1 MNKEELFQKF
11 CEGELENFT
20 KVLKGAAEEAISA
33 ISYEYLPHLATDT
46 ECNIDTHVNQVLGKL
61 LRGDFTVD
69 EHGYL
74 HITEPYTY
82 LNIRVTQMQWDK
94 FRAEL
99 IKLMPVCPKDQEIA
113 SLKEQLKSAYERNW

>member
-1 MNKEELFQKF
+1 MNKQELFQKF
-11 CEGELENFT
+11 CEQELENFT

-33 ISYEYLPHLATDT
+33 ISFEYLPHLATDT
-46 ECNIDTHVNQVLGKL
+46 ECNLDMHLNQALSKL
-61 LRGDFTVD
+61 MRGEFTVD

-74 HITEPYTY
+74 QLHEPYCY

-94 FRAEL
+94 FRTEL